1 MKCDALSDVTWKK
14 LTRSETLA
22 TITQQRKR
30 SMNMRPVVK
39 CHFESFTIAT
49 MTWLTVVEYLC
60 HKWPRICSTYRKH
73 FPSHSWLITGF
84 VTTLIRR
91 VPLVEQELR
100 PTLPEHLSSPP
111 VFSGVRGTQSLALCV
126 CFVDR
131 CLYFCTFSFDHCVVY
146 SSSIYGGFWLPFW
159 YLQTLL
165 IFLHAHFFLISF
177 SPRKNDNDSRLLE
190 KFRLYSI
197 FHPCPSSPRHDGEP
211 C

>member
-39 CHFESFTIAT
+39 CHFESFTVTT

-73 FPSHSWLITGF
+73 FPSHLWLIIGF

-91 VPLVEQELR
+91 VPLML
-100 PTLPEHLSSPP
+100 TLIVHS
-111 VFSGVRGTQSLALCV
+111 V
-126 CFVDR
+126 
-131 CLYFCTFSFDHCVVY
+131 
-146 SSSIYGGFWLPFW
+146 
-159 YLQTLL
+159 
-165 IFLHAHFFLISF
+165 
-177 SPRKNDNDSRLLE
+177 
-190 KFRLYSI
+190 LYSCR
-197 FHPCPSSPRHDGEP
+197 PCPWLFGIRATSVNLSNYIHRRIIYTP
-211 C
+211 